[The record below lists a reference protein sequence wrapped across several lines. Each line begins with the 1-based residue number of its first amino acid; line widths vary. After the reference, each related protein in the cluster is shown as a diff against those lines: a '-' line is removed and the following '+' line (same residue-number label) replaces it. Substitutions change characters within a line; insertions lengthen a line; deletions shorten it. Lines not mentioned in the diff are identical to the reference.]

1 MKTFALAC
9 IALLTLMSCGSN
21 EPKPIKINT
30 DACDFCKM
38 TIANGKF
45 GAELI
50 TKKGRYYKFDDLACM
65 VQFAKSNTVVPYQS
79 FFVNNYTKDNTLI
92 PAETAFFI
100 KSDEINSPMRGNM
113 AALAT
118 AAEQSEYAKKF
129 NAQPL
134 SWSEVYNS
142 YK

>member
-1 MKTFALAC
+1 MKNLALAC
-9 IALLTLMSCGSN
+9 IAFLFLVSCGSK
-21 EPKPIKINT
+21 EAKPLTINT

-50 TKKGRYYKFDDLACM
+50 TQKGRYYKFDDLGCM

-79 FFVNNYTKDNTLI
+79 FFVNDYTKDNTLI

-100 KSDEINSPMRGNM
+100 KSDQINSPMRGNM

>member
-1 MKTFALAC
+1 MKPIALAC
-9 IALLTLMSCGSN
+9 IAFLSLASCSSK
-21 EPKPIKINT
+21 EAKPLKINT

-50 TKKGRYYKFDDLACM
+50 TQKGRYYKFDDLACM
-65 VQFAKSNTVVPYQS
+65 IQFAKSNTVAPYQS
-79 FFVNNYTKDNTLI
+79 FFVSDYLKDNTLI

-100 KSDEINSPMRGNM
+100 KSDQINSPMRGNM

-129 NAQPL
+129 NAKPL
-134 SWSEVYNS
+134 NWTEVYNS

>member
-79 FFVNNYTKDNTLI
+79 FFVNDYAKDNTLI
-92 PAETAFFI
+92 PAEQSFYLRGG
-100 KSDEINSPMRGNM
+100 SINSPMRGNF
-113 AALAT
+113 AAFASDKDQGNFQKQLNAKT
-118 AAEQSEYAKKF
+118 LTWEQVFTMY
-129 NAQPL
+129 
-134 SWSEVYNS
+134 
-142 YK
+142 

>member
-1 MKTFALAC
+1 MRTIAIAC
-9 IALLTLMSCGSN
+9 LTLFTLISCGSN
-21 EPKPIKINT
+21 EPKPIKLNT
-30 DACDFCKM
+30 DSCDFCKM

-50 TKKGRYYKFDDLACM
+50 TKKGRYYKFDDLGCM

-79 FFVNNYTKDNTLI
+79 FFVSDYTKDNTLI

-100 KSDEINSPMRGNM
+100 KGGKINSPMRGNM
-113 AALAT
+113 AAFTSSKEQNEFGKKLEAQAT
-118 AAEQSEYAKKF
+118 T
-129 NAQPL
+129 
-134 SWSEVYNS
+134 WSEVYNN